1 MIVHEDIK
9 SQEHTRKHTQPHTV
23 TDAHTPCTGNDLC
36 DLQASLNVQLRGL
49 NE

>member
-1 MIVHEDIK
+1 MMIVQEDIK
-9 SQEHTRKHTQPHTV
+9 SQAHTQAHTV
-23 TDAHTPCTGNDLC
+23 TDAQTPCTVNDLC